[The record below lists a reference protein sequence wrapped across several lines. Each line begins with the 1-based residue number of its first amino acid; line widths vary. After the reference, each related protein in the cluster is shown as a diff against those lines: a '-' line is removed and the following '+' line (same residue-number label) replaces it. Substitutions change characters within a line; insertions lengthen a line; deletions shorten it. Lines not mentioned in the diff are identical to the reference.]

1 MKSQEIKIKYWC
13 KNNLMFEKT
22 LQLIQDLLTK
32 ELTIIWANTWQVL
45 KVISSTSPMK
55 INIMKDMGL
64 KIKSSKRKKWIIAN
78 MKTYLL
84 ARSDLSGKK
93 IK

>member
-1 MKSQEIKIKYWC
+1 
-13 KNNLMFEKT
+13 
-22 LQLIQDLLTK
+22 
-32 ELTIIWANTWQVL
+32 VL
-45 KVISSTSPMK
+45 KEISSTSPMK

>member
-1 MKSQEIKIKYWC
+1 MKSQEIKIKYSC
-13 KNNLMFEKT
+13 KNNSTSEKI

-32 ELTIIWANTWQVL
+32 ELTIIWANTWQVP

-64 KIKSSKRKKWIIAN
+64 KIKS
-78 MKTYLL
+78 
-84 ARSDLSGKK
+84 
-93 IK
+93 

>member
-1 MKSQEIKIKYWC
+1 MKSQEIKIKYSC
-13 KNNLMFEKT
+13 KNNLMSEKT

-45 KVISSTSPMK
+45 KEISSTFQMK

-64 KIKSSKRKKWIIAN
+64 KIKS
-78 MKTYLL
+78 
-84 ARSDLSGKK
+84 
-93 IK
+93 